1 MNINLPILM
10 LLGSCFICSVA
21 TSQSNYRSG
30 LLPSINLNKEI
41 AKDWQLNFKIESRQ
55 LLKERSLG
63 NITPYDYLHTD
74 FAFVVS
80 NKVGFNSKIGGGYLS
95 RLKDNEFIHR
105 LIQQYTYVKNTRVFE
120 WHTAFL

>member
-1 MNINLPILM
+1 M

-63 NITPYDYLHTD
+63 NITPYDYLHTVLPLS
-74 FAFVVS
+74 FQIKWALIVRLVVD
-80 NKVGFNSKIGGGYLS
+80 ICQ
-95 RLKDNEFIHR
+95 D
-105 LIQQYTYVKNTRVFE
+105 
-120 WHTAFL
+120 

>member
-1 MNINLPILM
+1 M

-30 LLPSINLNKEI
+30 LLPSVNVNKEI

-74 FAFVVS
+74 FAFVIS
-80 NKVGFNSKIGGGYLS
+80 NKVGFNSKIGG
-95 RLKDNEFIHR
+95 DIC
-105 LIQQYTYVKNTRVFE
+105 QD
-120 WHTAFL
+120 